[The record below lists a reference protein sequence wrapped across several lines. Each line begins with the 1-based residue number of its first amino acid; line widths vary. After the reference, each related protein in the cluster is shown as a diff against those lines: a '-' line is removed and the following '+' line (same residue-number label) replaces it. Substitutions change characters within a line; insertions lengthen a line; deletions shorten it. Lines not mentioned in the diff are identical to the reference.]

1 MSNMDLQQSLRSM
14 APAAVLAGFVFEP
27 FWFCG
32 CLLLIWWARK
42 RYDDSLLFKIAVG
55 VNVVNLLLMLI
66 PQEVSVLAGTS
77 VPMLIAWLF
86 GYSPIRMIVPA
97 LVLLMLLYTD
107 TRSADEMILD
117 EHRAY
122 QLQWWSETDH
132 IPVESARTHIFTAGT
147 TGAGKTTA
155 LLHYVKDS
163 IEKGEPLYIV
173 SGKNGAVDP
182 KSLLSSTRRLAEQAG
197 REVLIVSLNESDPN
211 RKPYNPL
218 AAMSPTEV
226 ADALVAISEY
236 TEPHYKAC
244 TTTWIKAI
252 AECLALAGIPFSL
265 SSICDFY
272 SFDNFSMLISNL
284 KKEKK
289 IKKEEAAK
297 YLDLREIAKEA
308 ALSESRYRNLLFGDG
323 ASLFRDGLSYES
335 AATAREKNAIFF
347 LDLDSFRYSDFTQA
361 VGKLFI
367 HDIRHIIS
375 TEQDMGQPKRIIMDE
390 LGSYATESLMPI
402 FSQSRSYG
410 YQIIVATQS
419 LADLDAVSETFSERV
434 LENCN
439 QYLILQ
445 LNSSKDAERVANIIG
460 TYETIETTRKSSGS
474 GLDPAGTG
482 TKKIVHE
489 YKVSPDTIKELPPLK
504 AIYYNKRNTDNV
516 QFITVPFV
524 EPDIICR

>member
-1 MSNMDLQQSLRSM
+1 MNDMDLQQRLQSM
-14 APAAVLAGFVFEP
+14 APLAVLAGFVFEP
-27 FWFCG
+27 FWFGG
-32 CLLLIWWARK
+32 CLLLLWWARE
-42 RYDDSLLFKIAVG
+42 RYDESLLFKIAAG
-55 VNVVNLLLMLI
+55 INVVNLLLMLI
-66 PQEVSVLAGTS
+66 PQEVSFLEGTS

-86 GYSPIRMIVPA
+86 GYAPIRMMVPA
-97 LVLLMLLYTD
+97 LVLLMLLYID
-107 TRSADEMILD
+107 TRTADEMLLE
-117 EHRAY
+117 EHRLL
-122 QLQWWSETDH
+122 QLQWWTETDH
-132 IPVESARTHIFTAGT
+132 IPVEAARSHIFTAGT

-173 SGKNGAVDP
+173 SGKNGAADP
-182 KSLLSSTRRLAEQAG
+182 RSFLNVTRRLAAHAG
-197 REVLIVSLNESDPN
+197 REVIVVSLNASDAD
-211 RKPYNPL
+211 RRPYNPL

-272 SFDNFSMLISNL
+272 SFDNFSTLIANL
-284 KKEKK
+284 KKENM
-289 IKKEEAAK
+289 IAKEDAAK
-297 YLDLREIAKEA
+297 YLGLKEIAKEA

-323 ASLFRDGLSYES
+323 ASLFGDGITFEN

-375 TEQDMGQPKRIIMDE
+375 TEQDMDQPKRIIMDE

-434 LENCN
+434 LENCG

-445 LNSSKDAERVANIIG
+445 LNSAKDAERVSNLIG
-460 TYETIETTRKSSGS
+460 TYEMIETTRKSSGS

-489 YKVSPDTIKELPPLK
+489 YKVSPDTIKELAPLR
-504 AIYYNKRNTDNV
+504 AIYYNKRDTDNLLL
-516 QFITVPFV
+516 ITVPFV
-524 EPDIICR
+524 ETDTAYR

>member
-1 MSNMDLQQSLRSM
+1 M
-14 APAAVLAGFVFEP
+14 
-27 FWFCG
+27 
-32 CLLLIWWARK
+32 
-42 RYDDSLLFKIAVG
+42 
-55 VNVVNLLLMLI
+55 
-66 PQEVSVLAGTS
+66 
-77 VPMLIAWLF
+77 
-86 GYSPIRMIVPA
+86 
-97 LVLLMLLYTD
+97 
-107 TRSADEMILD
+107 
-117 EHRAY
+117 
-122 QLQWWSETDH
+122 
-132 IPVESARTHIFTAGT
+132 
-147 TGAGKTTA
+147 
-155 LLHYVKDS
+155 
-163 IEKGEPLYIV
+163 
-173 SGKNGAVDP
+173 
-182 KSLLSSTRRLAEQAG
+182 
-197 REVLIVSLNESDPN
+197 
-211 RKPYNPL
+211 
-218 AAMSPTEV
+218 
-226 ADALVAISEY
+226 
-236 TEPHYKAC
+236 
-244 TTTWIKAI
+244 
-252 AECLALAGIPFSL
+252 
-265 SSICDFY
+265 
-272 SFDNFSMLISNL
+272 
-284 KKEKK
+284 
-289 IKKEEAAK
+289 
-297 YLDLREIAKEA
+297 DLREIAKEA

-323 ASLFRDGLSYES
+323 ASLFGDGLSYES

-375 TEQDMGQPKRIIMDE
+375 TETDMNQPKRIIMDE
-390 LGSYATESLMPI
+390 LGAYATESLMPI